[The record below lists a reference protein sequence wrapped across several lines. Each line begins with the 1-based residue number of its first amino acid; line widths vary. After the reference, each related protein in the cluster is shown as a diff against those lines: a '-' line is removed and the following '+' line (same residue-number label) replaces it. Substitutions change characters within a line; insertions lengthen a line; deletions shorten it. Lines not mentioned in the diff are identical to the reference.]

1 MNVTCLG
8 DAGLC
13 VESDDVIS
21 IGGNTARK
29 QNKKEKEIHGG
40 QLICENWQEELCETC
55 RGLRGAV
62 VEKVSRG
69 RAEQMEKEL
78 ERKGNRCLVNPR

>member
-21 IGGNTARK
+21 IRGSLDDTASK

-40 QLICENWQEELCETC
+40 QLICGNWQEELCETC

-62 VEKVSRG
+62 VEKSFSWQG
-69 RAEQMEKEL
+69 RADGEEL
-78 ERKGNRCLVNPR
+78 ECKGNRVL